1 MNKKTNIKRTQKESV
16 VVNEEQIKAICKFL
30 VEYGNRN
37 LNDVEKELLK
47 QAVDQSHNWQELFLT
62 MMMASKH

>member
-1 MNKKTNIKRTQKESV
+1 M
-16 VVNEEQIKAICKFL
+16 NEEQIKAICKFL
-30 VEYGNRN
+30 VEYGNHS
-37 LNDVEKELLK
+37 LNDMQKELLK

>member
-1 MNKKTNIKRTQKESV
+1 M
-16 VVNEEQIKAICKFL
+16 NEEQIKAISKFL
-30 VEYGNRN
+30 IENGNHK

-62 MMMASKH
+62 MMMASNHWKKLLRGV

>member
-1 MNKKTNIKRTQKESV
+1 MIKEIDLM
-16 VVNEEQIKAICKFL
+16 NEEQIKAICKFL
-30 VEYGNRN
+30 VEYGNHS
-37 LNDVEKELLK
+37 LNDMQKELLK

>member
-1 MNKKTNIKRTQKESV
+1 M
-16 VVNEEQIKAICKFL
+16 NEEQIKAISKFL
-30 VEYGNRN
+30 IENGNHK